1 MSEEQSKYDKAEPL
15 YERVLAIRKKVLGA
29 EHPNTALDLCN
40 LAFLYIGQGEY
51 DQATS
56 FLERALAIFE
66 KVLGSEHQ
74 NMTKSLQA
82 LAICLRTV

>member
-1 MSEEQSKYDKAEPL
+1 MSEEQGKYDKAEPL
-15 YERVLAIRKKVLGA
+15 YERVLAIREKVLGA
-29 EHPNTALDLCN
+29 EHPNT
-40 LAFLYIGQGEY
+40 AFLYIGQGEY

-56 FLERALAIFE
+56 LLERALAIFE